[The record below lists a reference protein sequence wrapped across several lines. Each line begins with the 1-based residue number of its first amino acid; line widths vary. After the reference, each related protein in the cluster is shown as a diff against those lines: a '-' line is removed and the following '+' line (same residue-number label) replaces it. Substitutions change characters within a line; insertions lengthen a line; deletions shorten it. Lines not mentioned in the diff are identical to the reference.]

1 VRLSRYFPIFAL
13 AALALIWGYSWVPG
27 KLGVVHSN
35 ALLFAALRTLPGN
48 LLLLALLP
56 LTGRSLRPKAV
67 GLTAAVGVLQV
78 AGFVGLIS
86 AALATG
92 GAGHTAMLANTWQFW
107 LLVIAW
113 PLLGERLRGAQW
125 WSVGIGLVGLVLI
138 MEPWELRGVL
148 SSLLTLGGALSFAF
162 GSVVAKVL
170 RRRHQVDLL
179 SFTAWQGLFGSIP
192 LVAVAALVPGNGP
205 DWSGTFIWSLAFSVI
220 VATCLGSV
228 LWLYVLHALPAN
240 LAGLGTIGTPVVG
253 VLASWLQLRER
264 LSAFEI
270 AGMALVVLALAL
282 LASWG
287 LRTAKSAGVLA
298 ATAPALSG
306 SSPRRENAQKTNG
319 AVDQL

>member
-1 VRLSRYFPIFAL
+1 MRLSRYFPILAL

-35 ALLFAALRTLPGN
+35 ALLFAALRTLPGY
-48 LLLLALLP
+48 LILLALLP

-148 SSLLTLGGALSFAF
+148 SSLLALAGALSFAF
-162 GSVVAKVL
+162 GSVVVKVL

-205 DWSGTFIWSLAFSVI
+205 DWSGTFIWSLAVSVLV
-220 VATCLGSV
+220 VACLGSV

-253 VLASWLQLRER
+253 VLASWLQLRES
-264 LSAFEI
+264 LSPFEI

-287 LRTAKSAGVLA
+287 LRTAKSA
-298 ATAPALSG
+298 
-306 SSPRRENAQKTNG
+306 NG
-319 AVDQL
+319 LPDVSTTVTPTKGA